1 MIPSLLFRRPSL
13 VEVHFRLIGKG
24 IELRLT
30 VRSSPPAKLSAHF
43 LAVVLYAL
51 DNQDTMRY
59 YNFRL
64 CLGFVM

>member
-1 MIPSLLFRRPSL
+1 MILSLLFRSPSP

-24 IELRLT
+24 VELRIA
-30 VRSSPPAKLSAHF
+30 VRSSQPATESAHF
-43 LAVVLYAL
+43 LAVALYAL

-64 CLGFVM
+64 RLGFVM